1 MSDAER
7 EKWNARYRT
16 AEPDQNPEAA
26 AVLREN
32 THLLPRTGSALDL
45 ACGLGGNALLLAR
58 LGLETHGWDLA
69 DEALHR
75 LRVRAE
81 DEGLQIAVA
90 RRDVAAEPPAP
101 ENFDVIVVSRFLVR
115 ELCPSLARA
124 LRPGG
129 LIFYQTFV
137 RDSAGDVGPRRPE
150 FRLAENE
157 LLHLFADLRL
167 RVYREEGTVGDP
179 VRGWRNEAMLVAQA
193 PGVARRPGRG

>member
-1 MSDAER
+1 MPNTDR
-7 EKWNARYRT
+7 EQWNARYRS
-16 AEPDQNPEAA
+16 AEQDQAPTAA
-26 AVLREN
+26 AVLSEN
-32 THLLPRTGSALDL
+32 THLLPPAGTALDL

-58 LGLETHGWDLA
+58 HGLETHGWDLA

-75 LRVRAE
+75 LQARAE
-81 DEGLQIAVA
+81 SEGLQVALA

-101 ENFDVIVVSRFLVR
+101 ASFDVIVVSRFLVR
-115 ELCPSLARA
+115 ELCPALARA

-179 VRGWRNEAMLVAQA
+179 ARGWRNEAMLVAQA
-193 PGVARRPGRG
+193 PGFARRSGRA